1 MFGFKKAVENQ
12 ENEAK
17 KAKENVGVGHNFHS
31 DMQSIKV
38 FGSYIAEQ
46 KERLQEEEVA
56 TSDELKA
63 IRNSFDAVME
73 KSQDITESVDNF
85 KNQFTRVRDI
95 TASFDEIIEKMILT
109 ADETHTNMG
118 KVRESSDSVETTISA
133 VQEVFTEFQ
142 KSFDEIQD
150 KVIQING
157 IANQTNLLA
166 LNASIE
172 AARAGESGRGF
183 AVVADQVNKL
193 SSDIKEL
200 VSSIGDSMGVLNSNN
215 SKLMKSIDDT
225 RAAMQES
232 IHHVDETEEVV
243 NSIKDVAGEIEDGN
257 KTMVAVF
264 DECANNVNSI
274 TDSIQSSE
282 EYYRKVGDAID
293 DMSLNVTRKG
303 FIFENMQNIL
313 EQAEP
318 LVDRIEERNK

>member
-1 MFGFKKAVENQ
+1 MFGFKKSSDSAETVNVK
-12 ENEAK
+12 NKEA
-17 KAKENVGVGHNFHS
+17 AQSHNLHS
-31 DMQSIKV
+31 DLQSIKV
-38 FGSYIAEQ
+38 FGDYISEQ

-56 TSDELKA
+56 TSDELRA
-63 IRNSFDAVME
+63 IRSSFDAVME
-73 KSQDITESVDNF
+73 RSQDITEAVENF

-95 TASFDEIIEKMILT
+95 TASFDEIIEKIIVT
-109 ADETHTNMG
+109 ADETQTNMG
-118 KVRESSDSVETTISA
+118 KVRTSSDSVETTISE

-150 KVIQING
+150 KVTQING

-200 VSSIGDSMGVLNSNN
+200 VSSIGDSMGVLNANN

-225 RAAMQES
+225 RSAMQES
-232 IHHVDETEEVV
+232 VQHVNETEEVV
-243 NSIKDVAGEIEDGN
+243 DSIKDVANEIEEGN
-257 KTMVAVF
+257 KSMIAVF
-264 DECANNVNSI
+264 DECAHNVDSI
-274 TDSIQSSE
+274 TDSIQQSE
-282 EYYRKVGDAID
+282 DYYRKVGDTID
-293 DMSLNVTRKG
+293 DMTLNVTRKG

-318 LVDRIEERNK
+318 LVAMVEKRNS